1 MAKTVGDLLIKLGVD
16 GIEGVN
22 VLKSSLTALGKAAG
36 PTDKNIRKIRTEIL
50 EFANA
55 GQKSTQAIRGVI
67 ESFKGLQAQA
77 SIGSGV
83 FKQLAADIEGLENS
97 LESIKPDAQKAAEAM
112 DKLQR
117 IGFPS
122 RAPDAFEK
130 NMKERRRQLQG
141 LKVDS
146 EEYLTI
152 LVGIRNFESQQ
163 AARVARAEVS
173 AAARVARTGMPSSI
187 VQADQPATLAALR
200 LRIGEVQNE
209 IENLDFTT
217 KDYADAN
224 RELIALQQSLSKALS
239 GTSSSFDNLGD
250 AQARAARRAEKLAG
264 ISAATGGAGINPRTG
279 TPMAARD
286 PNTGVMIAG
295 GSAVSAIPTPV
306 PELSSL
312 YKTITQIET
321 AGVDATL
328 DRMGKSY
335 QEVTKDIRSAT
346 VASNGSINSL
356 QAQRSAFAQLRA
368 GLDPTSQDFRELS
381 KEIEKADRRLEKLN
395 KRRRGPVGA
404 RQATQI
410 AGAVVSGGIF
420 GGPEGA
426 IGALGGAALGGV
438 EGAFAGAAIGA
449 QLKGLRDLAASAANY
464 AADIEKLQIALKGVA
479 GPQADYNSAIQT
491 AQEVT
496 NTFNIPQ
503 RDAIRGVTRLAAA
516 VKGANGPI
524 EDAETTFKNITAA
537 IKATGGS
544 TEDVRGAIT
553 AMVQVFS
560 KGKVSAEELSGQLGE
575 RLPGAVTKFAEA
587 NDMTLPELQKN
598 LKAGTVG
605 LNELMNFIRELGDT
619 YGETAEQIADSNAEA
634 GARLTVVIQN
644 MQADI
649 GKALVPIG
657 AQFQAAFAEFITNI
671 TPFLIDFVPK
681 IAKGFLTLAKNL
693 DTLLVAATAAFAVFA
708 SVKLAKIVS
717 DVDSISKA
725 VEFLTGKLKAAGL
738 ANPFTA
744 LGIAAA
750 GLAGFIH
757 NAAKEQARF
766 NDLLKKGS
774 VAQIDADLLKQR
786 AALDEALIKQLKA
799 QQEPQAPYGF
809 EFGGIDVA
817 AADAEVALIEDK
829 IAKLE
834 KRRSQIFDIDPTQ
847 GAALNSYDFDRF
859 VYKSIVPDESGTA
872 NTINT
877 IKDITKAEAAAQIES
892 IRNRTRGIE
901 LTKEAIAKEA
911 ELARV
916 AAEKLPPN
924 RKSVELAKIAQK
936 EAGQLNKLQQDEL
949 RTANDVAKAKLELN
963 EFLIKAKGEQG
974 LLNEEQAQQE
984 LNQIKVNELMLKYNI
999 LVEKGVYK
1007 QEELKEKIEE
1017 AVAALNKAES
1027 PLQSFKDGLKK
1038 VFEEAMNLNQ
1048 ALATA
1053 GVQAVQQFG
1062 DAFADFVATG
1072 KASFAD
1078 LTRSILQDLSRI
1090 FARAA
1095 FFKALSFIPGVG
1107 NFLGLGSN
1115 GGGGGGGASAQS
1127 PDPMF
1132 NNFLIAGKGAAF
1144 ARNNIVPY
1152 AMGGIVKKP
1161 TLFQYANGGSGRFG
1175 LMGEAGPEA
1184 IMPLRRGRDGKL
1196 GVEASGGVGNVV
1208 VNVDASG
1215 SRVQGDQPN
1224 AKALGSAI
1232 GAAVQ
1237 AEIVRQKR
1245 PGGLLS

>member
-496 NTFNIPQ
+496 DTFNVPQ

-516 VKGANGPI
+516 VKGAGGPI
-524 EDAETTFKNITAA
+524 EDAETTFKNVTAA

-587 NDMTLPELQKN
+587 NDMTLPQLQEN

-671 TPFLIDFVPK
+671 TPFLVDFVPK

-693 DTLLVAATAAFAVFA
+693 DTVLVAATAAFAVFA

-725 VEFLTGKLKAAGL
+725 VEFLTGKLKGAGL

-750 GLAGFIH
+750 TMAGYIH

-766 NDLLKKGS
+766 NDLLKEGS
-774 VAQIDADLLKQR
+774 VIQVNEEIR
-786 AALDEALIKQLKA
+786 
-799 QQEPQAPYGF
+799 
-809 EFGGIDVA
+809 
-817 AADAEVALIEDK
+817 
-829 IAKLE
+829 KLE
-834 KRRSQIFDIDPTQ
+834 KQREDALVKLVAAKQKAGDSKDYELISGFEAEQQAFDRLDRQVKALEKKRSQITDTDPTQ
-847 GAALNSYDFDRF
+847 GAALESYNFARF

-877 IKDITKAEAAAQIES
+877 IKDITAAEAAAQIES

-1095 FFKALSFIPGVG
+1095 LFKSLSLIPGIG

-1115 GGGGGGGASAQS
+1115 GGGGGGPQSAAIQ
-1127 PDPMF
+1127 
-1132 NNFLIAGKGAAF
+1132 AGWPGNQNYAKGGVF
-1144 ARNNIVPY
+1144 AKNKIVPY
-1152 AMGGIVKKP
+1152 AMGGIVNKP

-1184 IMPLRRGRDGKL
+1184 IMPLRRGRGGKL
-1196 GVEASGGVGNVV
+1196 GVEASSGVGNVV

-1215 SRVQGDQPN
+1215 SKVQGDQSN